1 MMMSDD
7 KVGGW
12 VKKGQNHDDVILE
25 CPPTE
30 VQTYAGGIKFW
41 PSMLLWTNHKTA
53 DQLKCQT
60 RMLFVEK
67 SVCGRNFIVWLHAWM
82 PHYLGKKI

>member
-25 CPPTE
+25 CPHMRHPVYKIIDNSSSEQIQKKHLRKYANIFIKIPEKPMKRCSGFTYTE
-30 VQTYAGGIKFW
+30 SSHNA
-41 PSMLLWTNHKTA
+41 
-53 DQLKCQT
+53 
-60 RMLFVEK
+60 
-67 SVCGRNFIVWLHAWM
+67 NFCIS
-82 PHYLGKKI
+82 